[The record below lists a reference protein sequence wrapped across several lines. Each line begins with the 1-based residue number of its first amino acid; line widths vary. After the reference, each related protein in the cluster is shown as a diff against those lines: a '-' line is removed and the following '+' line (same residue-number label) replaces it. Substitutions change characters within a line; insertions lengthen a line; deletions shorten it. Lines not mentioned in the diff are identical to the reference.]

1 MAVIRNE
8 GTIGTGENEGDLCGA
23 GRLKKGA
30 GGRKKGMGWVGKT
43 PPVYRKKGGAW
54 DKKKGG

>member
-43 PPVYRKKGGAW
+43 PPVYRKKRGGL
-54 DKKKGG
+54 G